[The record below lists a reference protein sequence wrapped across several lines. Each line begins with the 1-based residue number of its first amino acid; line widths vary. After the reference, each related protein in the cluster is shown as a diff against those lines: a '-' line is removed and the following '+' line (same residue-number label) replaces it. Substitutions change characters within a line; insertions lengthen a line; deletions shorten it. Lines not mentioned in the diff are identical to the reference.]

1 MIREHLFHKRAPADP
16 LFRWRG
22 AEVSR
27 LEAFS
32 DGIFAVTLTLLIV
45 SVSVPSTFYHLW
57 TTVRDL
63 PVFLVSF
70 AMLMMA
76 WHYHYQ
82 YFRRYG
88 LEDFLTSIINA
99 AFLFLI
105 LFFAYPLKFLAMFLW
120 RLVLGLDADVDAMF
134 LIPDGVAWAH
144 DEMFQRI
151 WMMYFYGIAIVGVF
165 GLLALMVWRALRKRE
180 LLELDKLE
188 IHLTRQS
195 LLHHLVT
202 VGVALLS
209 IATLLV
215 WGNPGVSGVTYFLMG
230 PLHAGLG
237 WWGGVKADRLHKAL
251 LAEAGARMQA

>member
-32 DGIFAVTLTLLIV
+32 DGIFAVVLTLLIV
-45 SVSVPSTFYHLW
+45 SVTVPTTFYELW

-76 WHYHYQ
+76 WYYHYQ
-82 YFRRYG
+82 FFRRYG
-88 LEDFLTSIINA
+88 LEDFLTTILNA

-105 LFFAYPLKFLAMFLW
+105 LFFAYPLKFLAAFLW
-120 RLVLGLDADVDAMF
+120 SLVLGIDPGPMF
-134 LIPDGVAWAH
+134 AIPEGVPWAH
-144 DEMFQRI
+144 GEMFQRI
-151 WMMYFYGIAIVGVF
+151 WMMYFYGFGIVGVF
-165 GLLALMVWRALRKRE
+165 GLLALMVWVALRKRGI
-180 LLELDKLE
+180 LELDALE
-188 IHLTRQS
+188 VYLTKRA
-195 LLHHLVT
+195 LLHHLIT

-209 IATLLV
+209 ISVLLV
-215 WGNPGVSGVTYFLMG
+215 WGDPGLAGVTYFLMG
-230 PLHAGLG
+230 PLHGGVG
-237 WWGGVKADRLHKAL
+237 WWGGVQAEKIHQSLLKKASAN
-251 LAEAGARMQA
+251 LAP